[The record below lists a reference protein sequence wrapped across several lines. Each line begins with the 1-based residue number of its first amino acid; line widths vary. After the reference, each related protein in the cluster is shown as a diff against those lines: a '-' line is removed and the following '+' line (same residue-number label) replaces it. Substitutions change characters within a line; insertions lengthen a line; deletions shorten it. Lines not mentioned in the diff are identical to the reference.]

1 MILYQQKY
9 QHPPIGVEERED
21 IILILILILNIGCGE
36 IGHILLAITLCG
48 RQENLT
54 IMVARKIV

>member
-9 QHPPIGVEERED
+9 QHPPIGVEERD
-21 IILILILILNIGCGE
+21 LILNIGCGE
-36 IGHILLAITLCG
+36 IGHILSAITLCG